1 MHRGGFLLSQ
11 YNVKNT
17 FMKPE
22 FMKTQDATESR
33 KRSVFMQKN
42 SKLLEEIKI
51 NQKQRKFEYL
61 DQMSVQQAMNIKFD
75 RDTWEKF
82 HTVKSQVEQNKS
94 QITGFVNDN
103 KDSHLIIYLGSSGQM
118 VQVSKD
124 LAIYAGGL
132 GVNYKK
138 NIVKFSSKGS
148 FEENLLDCSLLVEPY
163 RNAQKQEILMPG
175 GRVGHQAVYSEAKNS
190 VYIFA
195 G

>member
-17 FMKPE
+17 FLKPE

-82 HTVKSQVEQNKS
+82 HTVKSQVESNKS
-94 QITGFVNDN
+94 
-103 KDSHLIIYLGSSGQM
+103 
-118 VQVSKD
+118 
-124 LAIYAGGL
+124 
-132 GVNYKK
+132 
-138 NIVKFSSKGS
+138 
-148 FEENLLDCSLLVEPY
+148 
-163 RNAQKQEILMPG
+163 
-175 GRVGHQAVYSEAKNS
+175 
-190 VYIFA
+190 
-195 G
+195 